1 MNVTVIGA
9 GAWGTALANLLCQ
22 NDHAVTLWGHDAKR
36 HLARIRETR
45 DNPLYLPGIA
55 LSPKIQFQERMD
67 QAIQH
72 AECVVIA
79 VPSKFFREVTSQ
91 IIRLRRPCGQRDQG
105 HRIRNRPDHVRPAQ
119 DDDAQSGRGG
129 AFRPDPGLGSG
140 AGIPAAIVAAHPQP
154 ETAQRVQALFG
165 RPAFRVYTSQDV
177 AGVELGGAIK
187 NVVALAAGI
196 GDGLGFGDNAK
207 AGLVTRG
214 LAEMRRLGVAR
225 GASAETF
232 SGLSGLGDLAATCY
246 SRLSRNRAFGERV
259 GRGEKVE
266 SILAGHAPS
275 VAEGYPT
282 ARAAFQLARKLGI
295 ETPIIDEVHAML
307 YEGKEVRRAVQDLM
321 SREPK
326 PED

>member
-22 NDHAVTLWGHDAKR
+22 NDHAVTLWGHNAS

-55 LSPKIQFQERMD
+55 LSPKIKYQEALD
-67 QAIQH
+67 QAIQQ
-72 AECVVIA
+72 AECLVIA
-79 VPSKFFREVTSQ
+79 VPSKFFRGVTSQ
-91 IIRLRRPCGQRDQG
+91 F
-105 HRIRNRPDHVRPAQ
+105 PAFNGL
-119 DDDAQSGRGG
+119 AVSVTKGIEYESGLTMS
-129 AFRPDPGLGSG
+129 GLLKTTMPKAAAAALSG
-140 AGIPAAIVAAHPQP
+140 PTLALEVARGIPAAIVAAHPQL
-154 ETAQRVQALFG
+154 ETAQRVQTLFG

-177 AGVELGGAIK
+177 TGVELGGAIK

-196 GDGLGFGDNAK
+196 GDGLGFGDNSK

-225 GASAETF
+225 GANAETF
-232 SGLSGLGDLAATCY
+232 SGLSGLGDLAVTCY
-246 SRLSRNRAFGERV
+246 SHLSRNRAFGERV

-266 SILAGHAPS
+266 SILADMHS

-282 ARAAFQLARKLGI
+282 ARAAFQLARKLGV
-295 ETPIIDEVHAML
+295 ESPIIDEVHAML

>member
-36 HLARIRETR
+36 LARIRETH

-55 LSPKIQFQERMD
+55 LSPKIQFQDRMD

-72 AECVVIA
+72 AECLVIA
-79 VPSKFFREVTSQ
+79 VPSKFFREVTGKLSAFDGLAVSVTKG
-91 IIRLRRPCGQRDQG
+91 IEYE
-105 HRIRNRPDHVRPAQ
+105 
-119 DDDAQSGRGG
+119 SGLTMCSLLKTTMPK
-129 AFRPDPGLGSG
+129 AVAAALSG
-140 AGIPAAIVAAHPQP
+140 PTLALEVALEIPAAIVAAHPQL

-177 AGVELGGAIK
+177 AGVEFGGAIK

-207 AGLVTRG
+207 AGLITRG

-225 GASAETF
+225 GAQSETF
-232 SGLSGLGDLAATCY
+232 SGLSGLGDLAVTCY

-266 SILAGHAPS
+266 SILAGTPS

-282 ARAAFQLARKLGI
+282 ARAAYQLARKLGI

-307 YEGKEVRRAVQDLM
+307 YEGKEVRQAVHDLM
-321 SREPK
+321 GREPK
-326 PED
+326 PEN

>member
-22 NDHAVTLWGHDAKR
+22 NDHTVTLWGHDAK
-36 HLARIRETR
+36 HLARVRETR
-45 DNPLYLPGIA
+45 ENPLYLPGITV
-55 LSPKIQFQERMD
+55 SPKIEFQGRLDESVKG
-67 QAIQH
+67 
-72 AECVVIA
+72 AECIVIA
-79 VPSKFFREVTSQ
+79 VPSKFVRQVTSQ
-91 IIRLRRPCGQRDQG
+91 I
-105 HRIRNRPDHVRPAQ
+105 
-119 DDDAQSGRGG
+119 SG
-129 AFRPDPGLGSG
+129 FSGLAVSVTKGIEYETGLTMSG
-140 AGIPAAIVAAHPQP
+140 VLKTTMPKAAATALSGPTLALEVARGIPAAIVAAHQQP
-154 ETAQRVQALFG
+154 ETAQKVQALFG
-165 RPAFRVYTSQDV
+165 TPAFRVYTSQDV

-232 SGLSGLGDLAATCY
+232 SGLSGLGDLAVTCY

-259 GRGEKVE
+259 GRGEKIE
-266 SILAGHAPS
+266 SILAGMRS

-295 ETPIIDEVHAML
+295 ETPIIDEVHAAL

>member
-22 NDHAVTLWGHDAKR
+22 NDHAVTLWGRDAG
-36 HLARIRETR
+36 HLAQLRETR
-45 DNPLYLPGIA
+45 QNPLYLPGIA
-55 LSPKIQFQERMD
+55 LSPKIRFEERPAR
-67 QAIQH
+67 AIQDT
-72 AECVVIA
+72 ACVVIA
-79 VPSKFFREVTSQ
+79 VPSKFFREVTHLFS
-91 IIRLRRPCGQRDQG
+91 
-105 HRIRNRPDHVRPAQ
+105 AF
-119 DDDAQSGRGG
+119 SGLAVSVTKGIEYET
-129 AFRPDPGLGSG
+129 GLTMSG
-140 AGIPAAIVAAHPQP
+140 LIKTTMPKAAAAALSGPTLALEVACGIPAAIVAAHPQL
-154 ETAQRVQALFG
+154 ETARMVQSLFG

-207 AGLVTRG
+207 AGLITRG

-225 GASAETF
+225 GACAETF
-232 SGLSGLGDLAATCY
+232 SGLSGLGDLAVTCY

-259 GRGEKVE
+259 GRGETVE
-266 SILAGHAPS
+266 SILADTPS

-295 ETPIIDEVHAML
+295 ETPIIDEVQAML
-307 YEGKEVRRAVQDLM
+307 YQGKEVRQAVQDLM

>member
-22 NDHAVTLWGHDAKR
+22 NEHVVTLWGHDAE
-36 HLARIRETR
+36 HLARVRKTRE
-45 DNPLYLPGIA
+45 NPIYLPGIA
-55 LSPKIQFQERMD
+55 LSSKIQFQEKLD
-67 QAIQH
+67 QSVKGAQCI
-72 AECVVIA
+72 VIA
-79 VPSKFFREVTSQ
+79 VPSKFVRQVTSQ
-91 IIRLRRPCGQRDQG
+91 I
-105 HRIRNRPDHVRPAQ
+105 
-119 DDDAQSGRGG
+119 SGFSGLAVSVTKGIEYETGLTMSGVLKATMPNAAAAALSGPTLALEIARGM
-129 AFRPDPGLGSG
+129 
-140 AGIPAAIVAAHPQP
+140 PAAIVAAHPQA
-154 ETAQRVQALFG
+154 ETAQQVQALFG
-165 RPAFRVYTSQDV
+165 RPAFRVYSSQDV

-196 GDGLGFGDNAK
+196 GDGLGLGDNAK

-232 SGLSGLGDLAATCY
+232 SGLSGLGDLTVTCY

-266 SILAGHAPS
+266 SILADTHS

-295 ETPIIDEVHAML
+295 ESPIIDEVHAAL

>member
-22 NDHAVTLWGHDAKR
+22 NEHVVTLWGHDAG
-36 HLARIRETR
+36 HLARVRKTRE
-45 DNPLYLPGIA
+45 NPIYLPGIEV
-55 LSPKIQFQERMD
+55 SSKIQFQEKLD
-67 QAIQH
+67 QSIKNAQCI
-72 AECVVIA
+72 VIA
-79 VPSKFFREVTSQ
+79 VPSKFVRQVTSQ
-91 IIRLRRPCGQRDQG
+91 IS
-105 HRIRNRPDHVRPAQ
+105 NF
-119 DDDAQSGRGG
+119 SGLAVSVTKGIEYET
-129 AFRPDPGLGSG
+129 GLTMSG
-140 AGIPAAIVAAHPQP
+140 VLKTTIPNAVAAALSGPTLALEVARGIPAAIVAAHPQA
-154 ETAQRVQALFG
+154 ETAQQVQALFG
-165 RPAFRVYTSQDV
+165 RPAFRVYTTQDV

-196 GDGLGFGDNAK
+196 GDGLGLGDNAK

-232 SGLSGLGDLAATCY
+232 SGLSGLGDLTVTCY

-266 SILAGHAPS
+266 SILADTHS

-295 ETPIIDEVHAML
+295 ETPIIDEVHAAL

>member
-1 MNVTVIGA
+1 
-9 GAWGTALANLLCQ
+9 LCQ

-36 HLARIRETR
+36 LARIRETH

-55 LSPKIQFQERMD
+55 LSPKIQFQDRMD

-72 AECVVIA
+72 AECLVIA
-79 VPSKFFREVTSQ
+79 VPSKFFREVTGKLSAFDGLAVSVTKG
-91 IIRLRRPCGQRDQG
+91 IEYE
-105 HRIRNRPDHVRPAQ
+105 
-119 DDDAQSGRGG
+119 SGLTMCSLLKTTMPK
-129 AFRPDPGLGSG
+129 AVAAALSG
-140 AGIPAAIVAAHPQP
+140 PTLALEVALEIPAAIVAAHPQL

-214 LAEMRRLGVAR
+214 LAEMRRLGVAL

-266 SILAGHAPS
+266 SIVAGTHS

-282 ARAAFQLARKLGI
+282 ARAAFRLARKLGI
-295 ETPIIDEVHAML
+295 ESPIIDEVYAML
-307 YEGKEVRRAVQDLM
+307 YEGKEVRQAVQDLM

>member
-22 NDHAVTLWGHDAKR
+22 NDHAVTLWGHDAK
-36 HLARIRETR
+36 HLARVRETLS
-45 DNPLYLPGIA
+45 NPLYLPGVE
-55 LSPKIQFQERMD
+55 LSPKIKFQESANE
-67 QAIQH
+67 AIKQ
-72 AECVVIA
+72 AECLVIA
-79 VPSKFFREVTSQ
+79 VPSKFFREVTS
-91 IIRLRRPCGQRDQG
+91 PF
-105 HRIRNRPDHVRPAQ
+105 PAF
-119 DDDAQSGRGG
+119 DGLAVSVTKGIEYETGLTMSGLLKTTMPK
-129 AFRPDPGLGSG
+129 AAAAALSG
-140 AGIPAAIVAAHPQP
+140 PTLALEVARGIPAASVAAHPNL
-154 ETAQRVQALFG
+154 ETARRVQALFG

-207 AGLVTRG
+207 AGLITRG

-225 GASAETF
+225 GANVETF
-232 SGLSGLGDLAATCY
+232 SGLSGLGDLAVTCY
-246 SRLSRNRAFGERV
+246 SRLSRNRSFGERV
-259 GRGEKVE
+259 GRGEKVD
-266 SILAGHAPS
+266 SILAGTHS

-307 YEGKEVRRAVQDLM
+307 YEGKEVRRAVHDLM

-326 PED
+326 PEN

>member
-9 GAWGTALANLLCQ
+9 GAWGSALANLLCQ
-22 NDHAVTLWGHDAKR
+22 NDHAVTLWGHDAK
-36 HLARIRETR
+36 HLAQIRETR
-45 DNPLYLPGIA
+45 VNPLYLPGVE
-55 LSPKIQFQERMD
+55 LSPRIKFQERP
-67 QAIQH
+67 QEAIQG

-91 IIRLRRPCGQRDQG
+91 FSAFDGLAVSVTKGIEYESGLTMSGLLKTTMPKATAAALSGPTLALEVARD
-105 HRIRNRPDHVRPAQ
+105 
-119 DDDAQSGRGG
+119 
-129 AFRPDPGLGSG
+129 
-140 AGIPAAIVAAHPQP
+140 IPAAIVAAHPHP
-154 ETAQRVQALFG
+154 ETAKHVQVLFG
-165 RPAFRVYTSQDV
+165 RPAFRVYTSPDV
-177 AGVELGGAIK
+177 PGVELGGAIK

-196 GDGLGFGDNAK
+196 GDGLGFGDNSK
-207 AGLVTRG
+207 AGLITRG

-225 GASAETF
+225 GAHADTF
-232 SGLSGLGDLAATCY
+232 FGLSGLGDLAVTCY

-266 SILAGHAPS
+266 SIVAGTHS

-282 ARAAFQLARKLGI
+282 ARAAFRLARKLGI
-295 ETPIIDEVHAML
+295 ESPIIDEVYAML
-307 YEGKEVRRAVQDLM
+307 YEGKEVRQAVQDLM

>member
-22 NDHAVTLWGHDAKR
+22 NDHAVTLWGHDAK
-36 HLARIRETR
+36 HLARVRETR
-45 DNPLYLPGIA
+45 ENPLYLPGIA
-55 LSPKIQFQERMD
+55 LSPKIKFQEQLD
-67 QAIQH
+67 EAIQH
-72 AECVVIA
+72 AECMVIA
-79 VPSKFFREVTSQ
+79 VPSKFFREVTNQFAAFDGFAVSVTKG
-91 IIRLRRPCGQRDQG
+91 IEYETGLTM
-105 HRIRNRPDHVRPAQ
+105 
-119 DDDAQSGRGG
+119 SGLLKTTMPK
-129 AFRPDPGLGSG
+129 AAAAALSG
-140 AGIPAAIVAAHPQP
+140 PTLALEVARGIPAAIVAAHPQLK
-154 ETAQRVQALFG
+154 TAQRLQALFG

-225 GASAETF
+225 GAQAETF

-266 SILAGHAPS
+266 SILAGMHS

-282 ARAAFQLARKLGI
+282 ARAAFQLARKLRI